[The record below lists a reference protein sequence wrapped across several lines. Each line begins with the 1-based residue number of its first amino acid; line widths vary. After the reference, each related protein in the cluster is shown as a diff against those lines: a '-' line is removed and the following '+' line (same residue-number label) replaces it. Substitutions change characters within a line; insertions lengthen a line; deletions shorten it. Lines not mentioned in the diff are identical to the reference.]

1 VRLSAEKVKT
11 FLYKKPRLL
20 YKSGI
25 SNDMRDLLASR
36 EPAAPLPVYYCV
48 YRATNEIGALAAV
61 FGGIEGA
68 WY

>member
-1 VRLSAEKVKT
+1 MRLSAEKVKT

-20 YKSGI
+20 GKSGI

-36 EPAAPLPVYYCV
+36 EPAARLPVYG
-48 YRATNEIGALAAV
+48 ATNEIGALAAV